1 MFDTSPLKN
10 ELDELAE
17 KLSKPQSF
25 SSINDLSDSAKK
37 YAQLH
42 AVFDLQEQINA
53 RDKEIQAQ
61 ENLLATEQDEELRH
75 FAQDILEDDKKQ
87 KEILEKKLADL
98 GKKKSDDKDEHDS
111 NDIIIEIRA
120 GVGGEEA
127 ALFAQ
132 ALMRMYG
139 RYAERKGW
147 KFVVLDTSPSEQGG
161 VKEAICEVHGKN
173 VFSYLQY
180 ESGVH
185 RVQRIPET
193 EKAGRVHTSTAS
205 VAVLPTAEPIDLH
218 IRPED
223 VRIDVYRSSGPGGQ
237 HANKTSSAVRV
248 THLPTGLVATSQ
260 QGRSQ
265 IENRE
270 VAMKILR
277 TRLFQQ
283 REEEARAQR
292 ESSRREQI
300 GAGARSE
307 KIRTYN
313 FPQDRITDHRVNESW
328 HAITRKMD
336 GEIDDIIE
344 TLRQAG
350 KHETP
355 HNF

>member
-1 MFDTSPLKN
+1 MYEISSLKK
-10 ELDELAE
+10 ELDDLAE
-17 KLSKPQSF
+17 RLSRPQNF
-25 SSINDLSDSAKK
+25 SSTKELTEAAKR
-37 YAQLH
+37 YAELH
-42 AVFDLQEQINA
+42 AVFELQEQINS
-53 RDKEIQAQ
+53 KEKDIEAQ
-61 ENLLATEQDEELRH
+61 EQLLREEQGEELRQL
-75 FAQDILEDDKKQ
+75 AEEILEDDKKQ
-87 KEILEKKLADL
+87 KEILEKNLMDL
-98 GKKKSDDKDEHDS
+98 GKGETEEEQDS

-132 ALMRMYG
+132 SLLRMYS
-139 RYAERKGW
+139 RFCERKGW
-147 KFVVLDTSPSEQGG
+147 KFALLDTSPSEQGG

-173 VFSYLQY
+173 AFSHLQY

-193 EKAGRVHTSTAS
+193 EKAGRVHTSTVS
-205 VAVLPTAEPIDLH
+205 VAVLPTAKPIDLQ

-248 THLPTGLVATSQ
+248 THIPTGLVATSQ

-283 REEEARAQR
+283 REEEERSKR

-300 GAGARSE
+300 GAGMRSE

-313 FPQDRITDHRVNESW
+313 FPQDRITDHRINESW
-328 HAITRKMD
+328 HSIARRMD
-336 GEIDDIIE
+336 GDIDDIIE
-344 TLRQAG
+344 ALQQAQ
-350 KHETP
+350 KTSNEL
-355 HNF
+355 